1 MNGTRML
8 TIVMPVYNEEPTL
21 RRALKRL
28 LDTDL
33 PLPTEVLIVDD
44 GSVDGSLETIA
55 DLEDQGAVRVIRHER
70 NQGKGAAVRT
80 GIREAKGDLLTI
92 LDADLEYDP
101 ADYQQ
106 LLEPILAGET
116 QVAYGTRHFGG
127 HSTYSFWHV
136 IGNYG
141 VTFIANLLYNTWITD
156 LETCLKIAPTRL
168 WRAANLRSDGFGME
182 AEITA
187 QLLRSG
193 ERIYEASISYKA
205 RGREEGKK
213 LTWRDGVE
221 AMWILIRIRVLG
233 R

>member
-1 MNGTRML
+1 MNTSRQL
-8 TIVMPVYNEEPTL
+8 TIVVPVYNEEPTL

-28 LDTDL
+28 LDTEL
-33 PLPTEVLIVDD
+33 PMPTEILVVDD
-44 GSVDGSLETIA
+44 GSVDGSLETVA
-55 DLEDQGAVRVIRHER
+55 DLEEQGVIRVIRHEQ

-80 GIREAKGDLLTI
+80 GIGEAKGDFLTI

-101 ADYQQ
+101 ADYRQ

-116 QVAYGTRHFGG
+116 NVSYGTRHFGG

-136 IGNYG
+136 VGNYG

-168 WRAANLRSDGFGME
+168 WRSANLRSNGFGME

-193 ERIYEASISYKA
+193 ERIYEASITYKA

-213 LTWRDGVE
+213 LTWRDGFE
-221 AMWILIRIRVLG
+221 AMWILLRVRVLG
-233 R
+233 K